1 MQLGYTGPFSTVR
14 RIGFICDLYVL
25 ECKLLLV
32 GRRFSVLGAQMSH
45 VLPRKPQNQ
54 IDFVYSSRDMSPL
67 SWLGGQALVAVDFHL
82 ITEPNFRHFKR
93 WRHKIIASAENIKKT
108 GLQLQV
114 GPQLEFQFQF
124 KLQLQLHLPL
134 HSTPV
139 C

>member
-1 MQLGYTGPFSTVR
+1 MDPTWKSIYQSIIIHSCTETWIF
-14 RIGFICDLYVL
+14 
-25 ECKLLLV
+25 
-32 GRRFSVLGAQMSH
+32 
-45 VLPRKPQNQ
+45 
-54 IDFVYSSRDMSPL
+54 
-67 SWLGGQALVAVDFHL
+67 GGQALVAVDFHL